1 MAGVAG
7 DTSDAAG
14 AMDLLSVIVHELG
27 HVLDLDAHA
36 ELSETL
42 AVGSRL
48 MPSDPAP
55 EAPVPALSPA
65 MAYAIRVLAAEQAR
79 SADEDDEQ
87 DDDRAD
93 WVELPLGPA
102 ALL

>member
-1 MAGVAG
+1 MRSDERSSPSPIPFLREKRPFSTSEFGTTGVAG

-65 MAYAIRVLAAEQAR
+65 MAYAIRV
-79 SADEDDEQ
+79 
-87 DDDRAD
+87 
-93 WVELPLGPA
+93 GK
-102 ALL
+102 